1 MIICHSF
8 VALRETTG
16 DGNCLFRA
24 ISDQLVGT
32 EDNHKRIRQ
41 ECVDFLRKN
50 SEEFK
55 PFVEEDYDS
64 FLRSIGT
71 LGEFAGNEVR
81 LISRG
86 AILKKSASK

>member
-1 MIICHSF
+1 
-8 VALRETTG
+8 
-16 DGNCLFRA
+16 
-24 ISDQLVGT
+24 
-32 EDNHKRIRQ
+32 
-41 ECVDFLRKN
+41 LRKN